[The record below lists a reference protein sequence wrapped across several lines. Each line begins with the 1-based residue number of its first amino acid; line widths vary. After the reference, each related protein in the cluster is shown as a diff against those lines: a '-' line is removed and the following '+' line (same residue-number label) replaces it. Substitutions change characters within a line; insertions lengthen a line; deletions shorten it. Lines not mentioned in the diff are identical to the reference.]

1 MLAFLY
7 SSGKSIKGQLVLLR
21 PGSTQPYYC
30 LFSGAAAKSLIS
42 FILSRNKPQTRRQQ
56 RPNRRGW
63 VGLLMACRWI
73 IDDYKK
79 FLCAIFLEGGEQ
91 LRSLEIELQLNIIS
105 PQPRKQNV
113 VCRTIFVKP
122 VRSTV
127 FVFDLVWCEVLQN
140 NVGSVDKPM
149 STWDWLSIVD
159 T

>member
-73 IDDYKK
+73 IDDYKN

-105 PQPRKQNV
+105 PHPREQNV
-113 VCRTIFVKP
+113 VCAQYLSNLSKVLFLFLTWFGVKSCKIMLP
-122 VRSTV
+122 ELTSQCPLETV
-127 FVFDLVWCEVLQN
+127 YQ
-140 NVGSVDKPM
+140 
-149 STWDWLSIVD
+149 
-159 T
+159 